1 MADEFKQTDV
11 GARYAQ
17 ALFDLA
23 LQTEALAVVE
33 GDLATLKAALVESA
47 ELRRFLASPIFASDA
62 KAKVLDALAKKAKLN
77 PVTVKFLGVLS
88 ANRRADILASAIAG
102 FERLSAAH
110 RGVVAAEVTSAVKMT
125 AAQTK
130 AVTAALEKAL
140 GKAPEITARV
150 DPAILGGL
158 KVRVGS
164 RLFDA
169 SLRSKLDSLKFALKR
184 A

>member
-1 MADEFKQTDV
+1 MADDFKQTDV
-11 GARYAQ
+11 GARYAR

-23 LQTEALAVVE
+23 LETKALDAVEADVAS
-33 GDLATLKAALVESA
+33 LKAALTDSA
-47 ELRRFLASPIFASDA
+47 ELRRVLASPIFSAEA
-62 KAKVLDALAKKAKLN
+62 KGKVLTAIAKKAKLN
-77 PVTVKFLGVLS
+77 AVTVKFLGVL
-88 ANRRADILASAIAG
+88 ATNRRAAALPSAIAG

-110 RGVVAAEVTSAVKMT
+110 RGVVAAEVTSAIKLT

-130 AVTAALEKAL
+130 NLTAALAKAL
-140 GKAPEITARV
+140 GQEPQITARV

-158 KVRVGS
+158 KVKVGS